1 METAYQIVF
10 FGEILPGRDAEAAR
24 GELAAMFKLDP
35 ERTLRVFSG
44 KRVVL
49 KKGLN
54 PERAMQ
60 YRQRFEAMGL
70 RVRLE
75 AVPVPVPVDAPAG
88 APPVPIRPRSSG
100 RGSAHPSWSAG
111 GVAQPDGPSPEPSPA
126 ADEVICPQCG
136 ELQPPRTLCRAC
148 AVDMPRFAAAQRAR
162 EVEAHAPPPAAA
174 RPAAPSSE
182 GRVLPSGVLGTDF
195 SGRLGRRS
203 YLLGGLLVTLAGLW
217 GLSMVLKLESL
228 LILLLVAALA
238 IFLSV
243 RLGVLRCHDLG
254 WSGWWSALGLVP
266 YVGGVFSLLLLILPG
281 RSEEGPYGSRGEPAS
296 VKAIL
301 GTLVLLALTM
311 ITVMNQVVGS
321 AHRLPAMLGMDVP
334 GLPSLAAGRSSAAA
348 GAYDPARDRIVMYS
362 LTTCGYCAAK
372 RQEFDA
378 AGMTY
383 SEYFVDQDQG
393 AAQALNEKLL
403 ASGHRG
409 GGVGTPII
417 EVNGVLLPNNPPME
431 AISRHFHGAT

>member
-10 FGEILPGRDAEAAR
+10 FGETLPGRDAEAAR
-24 GELAAMFKLDP
+24 RELAAMFKLDP
-35 ERTLRVFSG
+35 DRTLRVFSG

-75 AVPVPVPVDAPAG
+75 AVPVAVPVDVPAG
-88 APPVPIRPRSSG
+88 LPPAPLRVRPAG
-100 RGSAHPSWSAG
+100 RGTAHSSLQADTGGQAEVPPAVPSA
-111 GVAQPDGPSPEPSPA
+111 A
-126 ADEVICPQCG
+126 ADEVVCPQCG
-136 ELQPPRTLCRAC
+136 ELQPRRTLCRAC
-148 AVDMPRFAAAQRAR
+148 AIDMPRYAAAQNSPGEGA
-162 EVEAHAPPPAAA
+162 APPPSAAA
-174 RPAAPSSE
+174 RPVARTSA
-182 GRVLPSGVLGTDF
+182 GGALPSGVLGTDF

-203 YLLGGLLVTLAGLW
+203 YLLGGLLVTLGGLW
-217 GLSMVLKLESL
+217 GLSLVLKSESL
-228 LILLLVAALA
+228 LVLLLGVALA
-238 IFLSV
+238 LFLSI

-254 WSGWWSALGLVP
+254 WSGWWSVLGIVP

-281 RSEEGPYGSRGEPAS
+281 RSEEGPYGAPGEPAS
-296 VKAIL
+296 IKAIL
-301 GTLVLLALTM
+301 GTLALLALTLV
-311 ITVMNQVVGS
+311 TVMSQVAGS

-334 GLPSLAAGRSSAAA
+334 GLAPMAAGKSLAAP

-372 RQEFDA
+372 RREFDA
-378 AGMTY
+378 AGIRY
-383 SEYFVDQDQG
+383 SEYFVDQDHG
-393 AAQALNEKLL
+393 AAQALDEKLL

-409 GGVGTPII
+409 GAIGTPVI
-417 EVNGVLLPNNPPME
+417 EVNGVLLPNNPSME
-431 AISRHFHGAT
+431 AISRHFQGSA